1 MKNIYLFLFLVFI
14 SSCGGGG
21 GGGSEAVSQNNPPTI
36 TNSTFTFSVLENQ
49 NLAFVLQASDP
60 DGDSITFQIIG
71 GSDQSS
77 FTINDSG
84 QVLFLSSPDYENP
97 SDTNFDNSYE
107 VVIRAFDGSL
117 YSSNYDFIVNI
128 TNDESD
134 DGSNNSSAV
143 CSDQSES
150 TSYCTIDWDN
160 LEREFYAVFPENHSL
175 DHSYPLLIS
184 LHGGDDYADANMQY
198 TGFTQINDEN
208 NFVLI
213 FPQGTVAAG
222 KGSTGWYSGGD
233 CSNIEVCDLSFIE
246 RLIDYSIEE
255 LAIDPSRVYVSG
267 FSNGAFMA
275 YTTACFLSNKVAAVA
290 PVSGSL
296 SPEDYESC
304 DPQRPMP
311 VIHMHGL
318 NDTSIPVQ
326 GGDYVTPL
334 QLVSNYWSSFN
345 SCSENI
351 VIDGEDSNGDG
362 YSWYSEISTSCQDGV
377 STNFTYLE
385 NFDHIWPASDSD
397 KGGGAD
403 IDGATFIWE
412 FLSLYDT
419 SGLIN

>member
-21 GGGSEAVSQNNPPTI
+21 GGGSEAVPQNNPPTI

-60 DGDSITFQIIG
+60 DGDSITFQITG

-97 SDTNFDNSYE
+97 SDANFDNSYE

-160 LEREFYAVFPENHSL
+160 LEREFYAVFPESHSL
-175 DHSYPLLIS
+175 DQSYPLLIS

-198 TGFTQINDEN
+198 TCLLYTSPSPRDG
-208 NFVLI
+208 L
-213 FPQGTVAAG
+213 
-222 KGSTGWYSGGD
+222 
-233 CSNIEVCDLSFIE
+233 LS
-246 RLIDYSIEE
+246 RM
-255 LAIDPSRVYVSG
+255 PSS
-267 FSNGAFMA
+267 A
-275 YTTACFLSNKVAAVA
+275 
-290 PVSGSL
+290 
-296 SPEDYESC
+296 
-304 DPQRPMP
+304 
-311 VIHMHGL
+311 
-318 NDTSIPVQ
+318 
-326 GGDYVTPL
+326 
-334 QLVSNYWSSFN
+334 
-345 SCSENI
+345 
-351 VIDGEDSNGDG
+351 
-362 YSWYSEISTSCQDGV
+362 
-377 STNFTYLE
+377 
-385 NFDHIWPASDSD
+385 
-397 KGGGAD
+397 
-403 IDGATFIWE
+403 
-412 FLSLYDT
+412 
-419 SGLIN
+419 

>member
-1 MKNIYLFLFLVFI
+1 
-14 SSCGGGG
+14 
-21 GGGSEAVSQNNPPTI
+21 
-36 TNSTFTFSVLENQ
+36 
-49 NLAFVLQASDP
+49 LQASDP
-60 DGDSITFQIIG
+60 DGDSITFQITG

-77 FTINDSG
+77 FTINNSG

-97 SDTNFDNSYE
+97 SDANFDNSYE

-160 LEREFYAVFPENHSL
+160 LEREFYAVFPESHSL
-175 DHSYPLLIS
+175 DQSYPLLIS

-304 DPQRPMP
+304 DPKD
-311 VIHMHGL
+311 L
-318 NDTSIPVQ
+318 
-326 GGDYVTPL
+326 
-334 QLVSNYWSSFN
+334 
-345 SCSENI
+345 
-351 VIDGEDSNGDG
+351 
-362 YSWYSEISTSCQDGV
+362 CQ
-377 STNFTYLE
+377 
-385 NFDHIWPASDSD
+385 
-397 KGGGAD
+397 
-403 IDGATFIWE
+403 
-412 FLSLYDT
+412 
-419 SGLIN
+419 